1 MSSYSRR
8 DFAKLALVALP
19 AASVFS
25 ALSSLQAADKP
36 AKSGGKPN
44 SRVKGVHIGLNV
56 PYSLKNS
63 ALSGDDILQSCLAL
77 GLSAVELRTQSVEAF
92 MGAPARLVSPKNAV
106 ATGGAAVAGAT
117 SLREWRATASL
128 DRAKEYRKKW
138 EDAGVKIEIVKV
150 DGLFKTADAELD
162 YLFGLAKAL
171 GARAIS
177 TEISKSDDEH
187 KRIGA
192 FADKHNLMVG
202 LHGHATSTMADWEK
216 AFSFAKHLG
225 ANLDIGHYVAG
236 GNGSPVDFLKK
247 HHARVTHIHVKDRKS
262 KANGSKNMPFG
273 QGDTPIKESLQLIR
287 DNKWPIQAT
296 IEFEYPIPAGSDVM
310 TELAKAIKY
319 CRDVLA

>member
-8 DFAKLALVALP
+8 DFAKLALAALP
-19 AASVFS
+19 TAAVFS
-25 ALSSLQAADKP
+25 ALGSLQAADKT
-36 AKSGGKPN
+36 AKSGRKPN
-44 SRVKGVHIGLNV
+44 SKVNGVHIGLNV
-56 PYSLKNS
+56 PYSFKNS
-63 ALSGDDILQSCLAL
+63 ALTGDEILQNCLAL

-106 ATGGAAVAGAT
+106 VTGGAAVAGAT

-128 DRAKEYRKKW
+128 ERAKEFRKKW

-150 DGLFKTADAELD
+150 DGTLKTADAELD
-162 YLFGLAKAL
+162 YVFGLAKAL

-177 TEISKSDDEH
+177 TEISKSDEEH
-187 KRIGA
+187 KRVGA
-192 FADKHNLMVG
+192 FADKHKLMVG
-202 LHGHATSTMADWEK
+202 LHGHATSSMADWEK

-236 GNGSPVDFLKK
+236 GQGSPVDFLQK

-262 KANGSKNMPFG
+262 KANGAKNMPFG
-273 QGDTPIKESLQLIR
+273 EGDTPIKDVLQLIR
-287 DNKWPIQAT
+287 DNRWPIQAT

-310 TELAKAIKY
+310 SELARAIKY

>member
-8 DFAKLALVALP
+8 DFAKLALAALP

-25 ALSSLQAADKP
+25 ALSSLHAADKP
-36 AKSGGKPN
+36 TKSGSKPN
-44 SRVKGVHIGLNV
+44 SRVNGVHIGLNV
-56 PYSLKNS
+56 PYSLKNP

-92 MGAPARLVSPKNAV
+92 LGAPTHLVGARRAV
-106 ATGGAAVAGAT
+106 ATGGAAESA
-117 SLREWRATASL
+117 SEQLRKWRATASL
-128 DRAKEYRKKW
+128 DRAKDYRKKY

-150 DGLFKTADAELD
+150 DGIFKTADAELD
-162 YLFGLAKAL
+162 YLFGLAKTL

-177 TEISKSDDEH
+177 TEISKSDEEH

-192 FADKHNLMVG
+192 FADKHKLMVG

-225 ANLDIGHYVAG
+225 ANLDIGHYIAG
-236 GNGSPVDFLKK
+236 DQGSPVDFLKK

-262 KANGSKNMPFG
+262 KANGAKNMPFG
-273 QGDTPIKESLQLIR
+273 EGDTPIKEVLHLIR

-296 IEFEYPIPAGSDVM
+296 IEFEYPVPAGSDLM
-310 TELAKAIKY
+310 KELAKAIKY